1 MNLPQSLLF
10 IGFLLEVL
18 LDRLTDRVVE
28 QKPGWSRFRG
38 LGMHWLLI
46 PHSQMP
52 LIALRI
58 TTQRGSGYVSSSRV
72 EFPIH
77 ALLLLRRAQL
87 HS

>member
-1 MNLPQSLLF
+1 M
-10 IGFLLEVL
+10 
-18 LDRLTDRVVE
+18 
-28 QKPGWSRFRG
+28 
-38 LGMHWLLI
+38 GMHWLLI